1 MQADDKRMNFLP
13 RFLRPILVLSAAA
26 VLLLAGCK
34 NMFVPRQKVL
44 VDAISAPD
52 AAKPSGSSYRLVA
65 KKSVVTGQQA
75 DLGVIAACL
84 NAALINIGMF
94 EAPPGVPS
102 DLFIEIAY
110 GMDTTGR
117 VDPSTRESFLELSAR
132 GNHGRSLDSTR
143 DEELWNVRV
152 AIAGIAGRLEG
163 AMPLLCSVA
172 VSYAATDT
180 RAETTVQILENSPT
194 VAAVRASAIK
204 ILETK
209 ATNNANSSAS
219 ASAAK

>member
-1 MQADDKRMNFLP
+1 MNFLP
-13 RFLRPILVLSAAA
+13 RFLRPPALVLGAGA

-34 NMFVPRQKVL
+34 NIFVPRQKVL
-44 VDAISAPD
+44 VDAISAPGT
-52 AAKPSGSSYRLVA
+52 AKPSGLSYRLVA
-65 KKSVVTGQQA
+65 RKSVVTGTQA

-84 NAALINIGMF
+84 NAALVNIGMF

-102 DLFIEIAY
+102 DLFIEITY

-132 GNHGRSLDSTR
+132 GNHTRSLDTTK

-152 AIAGIAGRLEG
+152 AIAGIAGRLES

-172 VSYAATDT
+172 ASYAATDT

-204 ILETK
+204 ILDAK
-209 ATNNANSSAS
+209 AANNANSNAGAS
-219 ASAAK
+219 TAK